1 MLWLNKDCC
10 IGLTDDRNAEL
21 VVAGA
26 VWGEVND
33 REETTKKVRNL
44 ARPGSYFGREENFA
58 RVGKGC
64 LPPEAGEAQMT
75 ARTSDDGYQGPR

>member
-33 REETTKKVRNL
+33 REETTKKVRN
-44 ARPGSYFGREENFA
+44 
-58 RVGKGC
+58 
-64 LPPEAGEAQMT
+64 
-75 ARTSDDGYQGPR
+75 